1 VTARARDP
9 RPERTRAAIVEAALT
24 IVGSGQR
31 FSMTSLA
38 RAAGVSRS
46 SLYAQFPDVD
56 EIAIALLVEVF
67 DEIGRADAIDRTDTG
82 VDVSVIAQR
91 AALRLAEHLDTRR
104 PFYRA
109 VMSRTTSGRVF
120 HELALAYSRTV
131 EASITISNPDQ
142 SPEAR
147 HDLALFAGGGA
158 MAILVDWLM
167 SPDDPSPESL
177 ARRLL
182 AAMPSDVV
190 GHQDLH
196 DDEQSPTTKERT

>member
-131 EASITISNPDQ
+131 EASIAISNPDQ